1 MPHLPIA
8 KLVPSDF
15 WGCASSIE
23 RDALLSDT
31 ADYGSEG
38 GLSCEGTSSGA
49 SRAYDR
55 HLTRLTELTL
65 SGDEDGE
72 VMVDLMRSR
81 PAPVLPASLRVL
93 RQDNVEDINTLPQNK
108 W

>member
-49 SRAYDR
+49 SRAY
-55 HLTRLTELTL
+55 EF
-65 SGDEDGE
+65 
-72 VMVDLMRSR
+72 
-81 PAPVLPASLRVL
+81 VLPGTRARLLQRALLLKLLGPGYAIVSGREPEQHKLR
-93 RQDNVEDINTLPQNK
+93 EDEI
-108 W
+108 

>member
-1 MPHLPIA
+1 MLSFITALSMQHGICRHVNP
-8 KLVPSDF
+8 PS
-15 WGCASSIE
+15 WS
-23 RDALLSDT
+23 L
-31 ADYGSEG
+31 
-38 GLSCEGTSSGA
+38 
-49 SRAYDR
+49 R